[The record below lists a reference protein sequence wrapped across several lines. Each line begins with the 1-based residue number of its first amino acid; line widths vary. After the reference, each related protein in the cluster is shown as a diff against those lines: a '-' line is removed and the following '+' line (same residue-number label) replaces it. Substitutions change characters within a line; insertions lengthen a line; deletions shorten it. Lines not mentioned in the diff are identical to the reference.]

1 MGDPFGLVADATEMI
16 RLPLLCLVL
25 LSLTAPL
32 PAQPAPEA
40 SSSPSIETLTVAIQ
54 TEFESHGDRVLS
66 NGLYGW
72 STRLNK
78 IEACRAE
85 FSVRVTNTTGETSI
99 HTETVSFSLGAIEPY
114 GIALQKNQLALPCIG
129 KSKCIFSTSTCSTKS
144 KDGIVIDCAT
154 PSQKRVD
161 SIALELDGDV
171 AAAARLERAFHQ
183 AVDLCRTP
191 KPVTF

>member
-1 MGDPFGLVADATEMI
+1 MI
-16 RLPLLCLVL
+16 RLPLFCFVL

-32 PAQPAPEA
+32 FAQPAPEA
-40 SSSPSIETLTVAIQ
+40 SSSPSIEALAVAIQ
-54 TEFESHGDRVLS
+54 SEFESHGDRVLS

-85 FSVRVTNTTGETSI
+85 FSVRVTNTVGETSI

-114 GIALQKNQLALPCIG
+114 GMQLKKYRLELPCTG
-129 KSKCIFSTSTCSTKS
+129 GAKCIFSTSTCSATTKG
-144 KDGIVIDCAT
+144 GIVTDCAT

-161 SIALELDGDV
+161 SIALELDGDD
-171 AAAARLERAFHQ
+171 AAASRLERAFHQ